1 MQNIPINLATDGM
14 VLAREI
20 LRPEKPESPPICGK
34 GMTLTAG
41 LIEKLK
47 NLGVQSVAVEGHPVA
62 LEGDLTL
69 DEAIAALEK
78 RFRKVSDPAT
88 LKIRDAYRSYLTKSM
103 KG

>member
-1 MQNIPINLATDGM
+1 MQNIPINLAADGM

-20 LRPEKPESPPICGK
+20 LRPDKPDSPPICGK
-34 GMTLTAG
+34 GMTLTTG

-47 NLGVQSVAVEGHPVA
+47 NLGVQSIAVEGRPVMMD
-62 LEGDLTL
+62 GDTTL

-88 LKIRDAYRSYLTKSM
+88 LKIRDVYRSYLTKSM